1 MTTDTLQD
9 QARYTHEQKV
19 HTLRKRITYAIEN
32 TEIVIGYLPAKAS
45 VMPGSGVHIITAFDD
60 SGTDTLDVG
69 FKDGSAT
76 DDPNG
81 YATLLDLSAV
91 GYIVLDELAA
101 TTNIQSTSPS
111 VVTCIYNGQNNN
123 AAAGVADVII
133 NFVVD
138 NDQ

>member
-1 MTTDTLQD
+1 MATDTLQD

-19 HTLRKRITYAIEN
+19 HTLRKRITYATEN
-32 TEIVIGYLPAKAS
+32 TEIVVGYLPAKAS
-45 VMPGSGVHIITAFDD
+45 VIGGGVHIVTAFND

-81 YATLLDLSAV
+81 YATLLAIDAV

-111 VVTCIYNGQNNN
+111 VVTCIYNGQNND
-123 AAAGVADVII
+123 ASAGVADVII
-133 NFVVD
+133 LYVVD
-138 NDQ
+138 NDG